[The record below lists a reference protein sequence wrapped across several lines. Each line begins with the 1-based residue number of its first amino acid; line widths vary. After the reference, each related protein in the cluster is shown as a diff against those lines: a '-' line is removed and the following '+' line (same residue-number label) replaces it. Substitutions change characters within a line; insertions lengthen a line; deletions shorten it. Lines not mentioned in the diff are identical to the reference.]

1 LTEAIAAQIARGAQ
15 VIIAYG
21 PERTLKA
28 AVAAT
33 RDVPIVMAAVDYD
46 PLAKGYIASL
56 ARPGGNIT
64 GVFFEQI
71 ELAAK
76 RLDLFKA
83 AVPDIRRAVMLWD
96 KNSADQYEAAHEA
109 AVSLGILTVSL
120 EFRDSPYD
128 YERALS
134 EAKVGSGDGLMVM
147 TSPIFTV
154 ADRERL
160 PALALQPRL
169 PSMFVFRESVEA
181 GGLMSY
187 GATATEMYRLVARY
201 VGRILKGAKPADL
214 PIEQPTRFERVIN
227 LNTANA
233 LGLTIASDPR
243 ARRRGHRVTRRELMA
258 MLSAAAIARCP
269 SARAQ
274 RHSLPLVAFLTPRTS
289 DANTDAF
296 RRGLRELG
304 YVEGQNVALEVRSAE
319 GVENGSGCLTIG
331 VHIKPQGDGFEAA
344 SKPGVDYGATL
355 EGRHGQRSC

>member
-1 LTEAIAAQIARGAQ
+1 MSARPTRRAVLIAGAAMAIASRAAAEEAPTRRIFFIAGAGARSGPNIATFEDELRQLGYSDGRNIAIDYLLRSVDLTPEALTEAITAQIARGAQ

-46 PLAKGYIASL
+46 PLAKGYITSL

-76 RLDLFKA
+76 RLDLFKE
-83 AVPDIRRAVMLWD
+83 AVPDLRRAVMLWD
-96 KNSADQYEAAHEA
+96 KVSADQYEAVHEA
-109 AVSLGILTVSL
+109 ATTLDIPTVSL
-120 EFRDSPYD
+120 EFHVVPYD
-128 YERALS
+128 YERALA
-134 EAKVGSGDGLMVM
+134 EAGVGPGDGLMVM

-160 PALALQPRL
+160 AALALHHRL

-187 GATATEMYRLVARY
+187 GATGSEMYRLVARY

-214 PIEQPTRFERVIN
+214 PVQQPTTFELVVN
-227 LNTANA
+227 LKTATA
-233 LGLTIASDPR
+233 LGLTIP
-243 ARRRGHRVTRRELMA
+243 
-258 MLSAAAIARCP
+258 
-269 SARAQ
+269 
-274 RHSLPLVAFLTPRTS
+274 
-289 DANTDAF
+289 
-296 RRGLRELG
+296 
-304 YVEGQNVALEVRSAE
+304 
-319 GVENGSGCLTIG
+319 LTI
-331 VHIKPQGDGFEAA
+331 
-344 SKPGVDYGATL
+344 L
-355 EGRHGQRSC
+355 GRADEVIE

>member
-1 LTEAIAAQIARGAQ
+1 MSARPTRRAVLLAGAAMAIASRAAAEEAPTRRIFFIAGAGARSGPNIATFEDELRQLGYSDGRNIAIDYLLRSVDLTPEALTEAITAQIARGAQ

-46 PLAKGYIASL
+46 PLAKGYITSL

-76 RLDLFKA
+76 RLDLFKE
-83 AVPDIRRAVMLWD
+83 AVPDLRRAVMLWD
-96 KNSADQYEAAHEA
+96 KVSADQYEAVHEA
-109 AVSLGILTVSL
+109 ATTLDIPTVSL
-120 EFRDSPYD
+120 EFHEVPYD
-128 YERALS
+128 YERALA
-134 EAKVGSGDGLMVM
+134 EAGVGPGDGLMVM

-160 PALALQPRL
+160 AALALHHRL

-187 GATATEMYRLVARY
+187 GATGSEMYRLVARY

-214 PIEQPTRFERVIN
+214 PVQQPTTFELVVN
-227 LNTANA
+227 LKTATA
-233 LGLTIASDPR
+233 LGLTIP
-243 ARRRGHRVTRRELMA
+243 
-258 MLSAAAIARCP
+258 
-269 SARAQ
+269 
-274 RHSLPLVAFLTPRTS
+274 
-289 DANTDAF
+289 
-296 RRGLRELG
+296 
-304 YVEGQNVALEVRSAE
+304 
-319 GVENGSGCLTIG
+319 LTI
-331 VHIKPQGDGFEAA
+331 
-344 SKPGVDYGATL
+344 L
-355 EGRHGQRSC
+355 GRADEVIE

>member
-1 LTEAIAAQIARGAQ
+1 MTRREFLLLLGGVMTITRAVADDAPRRIFFVAGAAPARSNPNIAIFEDELRQLGYRDGHNIVIDYLLRSVDLTSDALTEAIAAQIARGAR

-76 RLDLFKA
+76 RLDLFKE
-83 AVPDIRRAVMLWD
+83 AVPDMRRAAMLWD
-96 KNSADQYEAAHEA
+96 KISADQYEAAHKA
-109 AVSLGILTVSL
+109 AASLDIPTVSL
-120 EFRDSPYD
+120 EFRDAPYD

-134 EAKVGSGDGLMVM
+134 EAEVGSGDGLMVM

-160 PALALQPRL
+160 AALALQHRL
-169 PSMFVFRESVEA
+169 PSMFVFRDSVEA

-201 VGRILKGAKPADL
+201 VGRILKGAMPADL
-214 PIEQPTRFERVIN
+214 PVQQPTRFELVVN
-227 LNTANA
+227 LKTAQA
-233 LGLTIASDPR
+233 LGLTVP
-243 ARRRGHRVTRRELMA
+243 
-258 MLSAAAIARCP
+258 P
-269 SARAQ
+269 SILARA
-274 RHSLPLVAFLTPRTS
+274 
-289 DANTDAF
+289 D
-296 RRGLRELG
+296 
-304 YVEGQNVALEVRSAE
+304 EVIE
-319 GVENGSGCLTIG
+319 
-331 VHIKPQGDGFEAA
+331 
-344 SKPGVDYGATL
+344 
-355 EGRHGQRSC
+355 

>member
-1 LTEAIAAQIARGAQ
+1 MSARPTRRAVLIAGAAMAIASRAAAEEAPTRRIFFIAGAGARSGPNIATFEDELRQLGYSDGRNIAIDYLLRSVDLTPEALTEAITAQIARGAQ

-46 PLAKGYIASL
+46 PLAKGYITSL

-76 RLDLFKA
+76 RLDLFKE
-83 AVPDIRRAVMLWD
+83 AVPDLRRAVMLWD
-96 KNSADQYEAAHEA
+96 KVSADQYEAVHEA
-109 AVSLGILTVSL
+109 ATTLDVPTVSL
-120 EFRDSPYD
+120 EFHVVPYD
-128 YERALS
+128 YERALA
-134 EAKVGSGDGLMVM
+134 EAGVGPGDGLMVM

-160 PALALQPRL
+160 AALALHHRL

-187 GATATEMYRLVARY
+187 GATGSEMYRLVARY

-214 PIEQPTRFERVIN
+214 PVQQPTTFELVVN
-227 LNTANA
+227 LKTATA
-233 LGLTIASDPR
+233 LGLTIP
-243 ARRRGHRVTRRELMA
+243 
-258 MLSAAAIARCP
+258 P
-269 SARAQ
+269 SILARA
-274 RHSLPLVAFLTPRTS
+274 
-289 DANTDAF
+289 D
-296 RRGLRELG
+296 
-304 YVEGQNVALEVRSAE
+304 EVIE
-319 GVENGSGCLTIG
+319 
-331 VHIKPQGDGFEAA
+331 
-344 SKPGVDYGATL
+344 
-355 EGRHGQRSC
+355 

>member
-1 LTEAIAAQIARGAQ
+1 MKRREFLLVLGSAMTVTRAMADDAPRRIFFIAGAGARSNPNIAIFEDELRRLGYSDSHSIAIDYLLRSIDLTPEALTEAIAAQIARGAQ

-56 ARPGGNIT
+56 ARPSSNIT

-76 RLDLFKA
+76 RLDLFKE
-83 AVPDIRRAVMLWD
+83 AVPDMRRAAMLWD
-96 KNSADQYEAAHEA
+96 KNSADQYEAAHKA
-109 AVSLGILTVSL
+109 AVSLGIPTVSL
-120 EFRDSPYD
+120 EFRAAPYD

-134 EAKVGSGDGLMVM
+134 EAEVGSGDGLLVM

-160 PALALQPRL
+160 PALALQHRL
-169 PSMFVFRESVEA
+169 PSMFVFRESVEV

-201 VGRILKGAKPADL
+201 VGRILKGAKPVDL
-214 PIEQPTRFERVIN
+214 PVEQPTRFELVIN
-227 LNTANA
+227 LKTANA
-233 LGLTIASDPR
+233 LGVTIPP
-243 ARRRGHRVTRRELMA
+243 
-258 MLSAAAIARCP
+258 AIL
-269 SARAQ
+269 ARA
-274 RHSLPLVAFLTPRTS
+274 
-289 DANTDAF
+289 D
-296 RRGLRELG
+296 
-304 YVEGQNVALEVRSAE
+304 EVIE
-319 GVENGSGCLTIG
+319 
-331 VHIKPQGDGFEAA
+331 
-344 SKPGVDYGATL
+344 
-355 EGRHGQRSC
+355 

>member
-1 LTEAIAAQIARGAQ
+1 MNRRELLFVLGGAMTVTRAMAGDVPRRIFFIAGAGARSNPNIAIFEDELRRLGYGDSRSIAIDYLLRSVDLTPEALTEAIAAQIARGAQ

-28 AVAAT
+28 AIAAT

-76 RLDLFKA
+76 RLDLFKE
-83 AVPDIRRAVMLWD
+83 AVPDMRRAAMLWD
-96 KNSADQYEAAHEA
+96 KNSADQYEAAHNA
-109 AVSLGILTVSL
+109 AASLSILTVSL

-160 PALALQPRL
+160 PALALQHRL
-169 PSMFVFRESVEA
+169 PAMFVFRESVEA

-201 VGRILKGAKPADL
+201 VGRILKGAKPVDL
-214 PIEQPTRFERVIN
+214 PVEQPTRFELVIN
-227 LNTANA
+227 LKTANA
-233 LGLTIASDPR
+233 LG
-243 ARRRGHRVTRRELMA
+243 VTVPP
-258 MLSAAAIARCP
+258 AIL
-269 SARAQ
+269 ARA
-274 RHSLPLVAFLTPRTS
+274 
-289 DANTDAF
+289 D
-296 RRGLRELG
+296 
-304 YVEGQNVALEVRSAE
+304 EVIE
-319 GVENGSGCLTIG
+319 
-331 VHIKPQGDGFEAA
+331 
-344 SKPGVDYGATL
+344 
-355 EGRHGQRSC
+355 

>member
-1 LTEAIAAQIARGAQ
+1 VSARPTRRAVLLAGAAMAIASRAAAEEAPTRRIFFIAGAGARSGPNIATFEDELRQLGYSDGRNIAIDYLLRSVDLTPEALTEAITAQIARGAQ

-46 PLAKGYIASL
+46 PLAKGYITSL

-76 RLDLFKA
+76 RLDLFKE
-83 AVPDIRRAVMLWD
+83 AVPDLRRAVMLWD
-96 KNSADQYEAAHEA
+96 KVSADQYEAVHEA
-109 AVSLGILTVSL
+109 ATTLDIPTVSL
-120 EFRDSPYD
+120 EFHVVPYD
-128 YERALS
+128 YERALA
-134 EAKVGSGDGLMVM
+134 EAGVGPGDGLMVM

-160 PALALQPRL
+160 AALALHHRL

-187 GATATEMYRLVARY
+187 GATGSEMYRLVARY

-214 PIEQPTRFERVIN
+214 PVQQPTTFELVVN
-227 LNTANA
+227 LKTATA
-233 LGLTIASDPR
+233 LGLTIP
-243 ARRRGHRVTRRELMA
+243 
-258 MLSAAAIARCP
+258 
-269 SARAQ
+269 
-274 RHSLPLVAFLTPRTS
+274 
-289 DANTDAF
+289 
-296 RRGLRELG
+296 
-304 YVEGQNVALEVRSAE
+304 
-319 GVENGSGCLTIG
+319 LTI
-331 VHIKPQGDGFEAA
+331 
-344 SKPGVDYGATL
+344 L
-355 EGRHGQRSC
+355 GRADEVIE

>member
-1 LTEAIAAQIARGAQ
+1 MSARPTRRAVLIAGAAMAIASRAAAEEAPTRRIFFIAGAGARSGPNIATFEDELRQLGYSDGRNIAIDYLLRSVDLTPEALTEAITAQIARGAQ

-46 PLAKGYIASL
+46 PLAKGYITSL

-76 RLDLFKA
+76 RLDLFKE
-83 AVPDIRRAVMLWD
+83 AVPDLRRAVMLWD
-96 KNSADQYEAAHEA
+96 KVSADQYEAVHEA
-109 AVSLGILTVSL
+109 ATTLDIPTVSL
-120 EFRDSPYD
+120 EFHVVPYD
-128 YERALS
+128 YERALA
-134 EAKVGSGDGLMVM
+134 EAGVGPGDGLMVM

-160 PALALQPRL
+160 AALALHHRL

-187 GATATEMYRLVARY
+187 GATGSEMYRLVARY

-214 PIEQPTRFERVIN
+214 PVQQPSIFQLVVN
-227 LNTANA
+227 LKTSKA
-233 LGLTIASDPR
+233 LGLTIPETLLATAD
-243 ARRRGHRVTRRELMA
+243 
-258 MLSAAAIARCP
+258 
-269 SARAQ
+269 
-274 RHSLPLVAFLTPRTS
+274 
-289 DANTDAF
+289 
-296 RRGLRELG
+296 
-304 YVEGQNVALEVRSAE
+304 EV
-319 GVENGSGCLTIG
+319 I
-331 VHIKPQGDGFEAA
+331 Q
-344 SKPGVDYGATL
+344 
-355 EGRHGQRSC
+355 

>member
-1 LTEAIAAQIARGAQ
+1 MNRRELLLVLGGAMTVTRAMADEAPKRIFFIAGAGARSNQNIATVEDELRQLGYSDGRNIAIDYLLRSVDLTPETLTEAIAAQIARGAQ

-46 PLAKGYIASL
+46 PLAKGYITSL

-109 AVSLGILTVSL
+109 AMSLGILTVSL

-160 PALALQPRL
+160 PALALQHRL

-214 PIEQPTRFERVIN
+214 PVEQPTRFELVIN
-227 LNTANA
+227 LNTAKA
-233 LGLTIASDPR
+233 LGVTISP
-243 ARRRGHRVTRRELMA
+243 
-258 MLSAAAIARCP
+258 AIL
-269 SARAQ
+269 ARA
-274 RHSLPLVAFLTPRTS
+274 
-289 DANTDAF
+289 D
-296 RRGLRELG
+296 
-304 YVEGQNVALEVRSAE
+304 EVIE
-319 GVENGSGCLTIG
+319 
-331 VHIKPQGDGFEAA
+331 
-344 SKPGVDYGATL
+344 
-355 EGRHGQRSC
+355 

>member
-1 LTEAIAAQIARGAQ
+1 MSARPTRRAVLLAGAAMAIASRAAAEEAPTRRIFFIAGAGARSGPNIATFEDELRQLGYSDGRNIAIDYLLRSVDLTPEALTEAITAQIARGAQ

-46 PLAKGYIASL
+46 PLAKGYITSL

-76 RLDLFKA
+76 RLDLFKE
-83 AVPDIRRAVMLWD
+83 AVPDLRRAVMLWD
-96 KNSADQYEAAHEA
+96 KVSADQYEAVHEA
-109 AVSLGILTVSL
+109 ATTLDVPTVSL
-120 EFRDSPYD
+120 EFHVVPYD
-128 YERALS
+128 YERALA
-134 EAKVGSGDGLMVM
+134 EAGVGPGDGLMVM

-160 PALALQPRL
+160 AALALHHRL

-187 GATATEMYRLVARY
+187 GATGSEMYRLVARY

-214 PIEQPTRFERVIN
+214 PVQQPTTFELVVN
-227 LNTANA
+227 LKAATA
-233 LGLTIASDPR
+233 LGLTIP
-243 ARRRGHRVTRRELMA
+243 
-258 MLSAAAIARCP
+258 
-269 SARAQ
+269 
-274 RHSLPLVAFLTPRTS
+274 
-289 DANTDAF
+289 
-296 RRGLRELG
+296 
-304 YVEGQNVALEVRSAE
+304 
-319 GVENGSGCLTIG
+319 LTI
-331 VHIKPQGDGFEAA
+331 
-344 SKPGVDYGATL
+344 L
-355 EGRHGQRSC
+355 GRADEVIE

>member
-1 LTEAIAAQIARGAQ
+1 MSARPTRRAVLLAGAAMAIASRAAAEEAPTRRIFFIAAAGARSNPNIATFEDELRQLGYSDGRNIAIDYLLRSVDLTPEALTEAITAQIARGAQ

-46 PLAKGYIASL
+46 PLAKGYITSL

-76 RLDLFKA
+76 RLDLFKE
-83 AVPDIRRAVMLWD
+83 AVPDLRRAVMLWD
-96 KNSADQYEAAHEA
+96 KVSADQYEAVHEA
-109 AVSLGILTVSL
+109 ATTLDIPTVSL
-120 EFRDSPYD
+120 EFHVVPYD
-128 YERALS
+128 YERALA
-134 EAKVGSGDGLMVM
+134 EAGVGPGDGLMVM

-160 PALALQPRL
+160 AALALHHRL

-187 GATATEMYRLVARY
+187 GATGSEMYRLVARY

-214 PIEQPTRFERVIN
+214 PVQQPTTFELVVN
-227 LNTANA
+227 LKTANA
-233 LGLTIASDPR
+233 LGLTVP
-243 ARRRGHRVTRRELMA
+243 
-258 MLSAAAIARCP
+258 P
-269 SARAQ
+269 SILARA
-274 RHSLPLVAFLTPRTS
+274 T
-289 DANTDAF
+289 
-296 RRGLRELG
+296 
-304 YVEGQNVALEVRSAE
+304 EVIE
-319 GVENGSGCLTIG
+319 
-331 VHIKPQGDGFEAA
+331 
-344 SKPGVDYGATL
+344 
-355 EGRHGQRSC
+355 

>member
-1 LTEAIAAQIARGAQ
+1 

-46 PLAKGYIASL
+46 PLAKGYITSL

-76 RLDLFKA
+76 RLDLFKE
-83 AVPDIRRAVMLWD
+83 AVPDLRRAVMLWD
-96 KNSADQYEAAHEA
+96 KVSADQYEAVHEA
-109 AVSLGILTVSL
+109 ATTLDVPTVSL
-120 EFRDSPYD
+120 EFHVVPYD
-128 YERALS
+128 YERALA
-134 EAKVGSGDGLMVM
+134 EAGVGPGDGLMVM

-160 PALALQPRL
+160 AALALHHRL

-187 GATATEMYRLVARY
+187 GATGSEMYRLVARY

-214 PIEQPTRFERVIN
+214 PVQQPTTLELVVN
-227 LNTANA
+227 LKTATA
-233 LGLTIASDPR
+233 LGLTIP
-243 ARRRGHRVTRRELMA
+243 
-258 MLSAAAIARCP
+258 
-269 SARAQ
+269 
-274 RHSLPLVAFLTPRTS
+274 
-289 DANTDAF
+289 
-296 RRGLRELG
+296 
-304 YVEGQNVALEVRSAE
+304 
-319 GVENGSGCLTIG
+319 LTI
-331 VHIKPQGDGFEAA
+331 
-344 SKPGVDYGATL
+344 L
-355 EGRHGQRSC
+355 GRADEVIE

>member
-1 LTEAIAAQIARGAQ
+1 VSARPTRRAVLLAGAAMAIASRAAAEEAPTRRIFFIAGAGARSGPNIATFEDELRQLGYSDGRNIAIDYLLRSVDLTPEALTEAITAQIARGAQ

-46 PLAKGYIASL
+46 PLAKGYITSL

-76 RLDLFKA
+76 RLDLFKE
-83 AVPDIRRAVMLWD
+83 AVPDLRRAVMLWD
-96 KNSADQYEAAHEA
+96 KVSADQYEAVHEA
-109 AVSLGILTVSL
+109 ATTLDIPTVSL
-120 EFRDSPYD
+120 EFHVVPYD
-128 YERALS
+128 YESALA
-134 EAKVGSGDGLMVM
+134 EAGVGPGDGLMVM

-160 PALALQPRL
+160 AALALHHRL

-187 GATATEMYRLVARY
+187 GATGSEMYRLVARY

-214 PIEQPTRFERVIN
+214 PVQQPTTFELVVN
-227 LNTANA
+227 LKTATA
-233 LGLTIASDPR
+233 LGLTIP
-243 ARRRGHRVTRRELMA
+243 
-258 MLSAAAIARCP
+258 P
-269 SARAQ
+269 SILARA
-274 RHSLPLVAFLTPRTS
+274 
-289 DANTDAF
+289 D
-296 RRGLRELG
+296 
-304 YVEGQNVALEVRSAE
+304 EVIE
-319 GVENGSGCLTIG
+319 
-331 VHIKPQGDGFEAA
+331 
-344 SKPGVDYGATL
+344 
-355 EGRHGQRSC
+355 

>member
-1 LTEAIAAQIARGAQ
+1 MSARPTRRAVLLAGAAMAIASRAAAEEAPTRRIFFIAGAGARSGPNIATFEDELRQLGYSDGRNIAIDYLLRSVDLTPEALTEAITAQIARGAQ

-46 PLAKGYIASL
+46 PLAKGYITSL

-76 RLDLFKA
+76 RLDLFKE
-83 AVPDIRRAVMLWD
+83 AVPDLRRAVMLWD
-96 KNSADQYEAAHEA
+96 KVSADQYEAVHEA
-109 AVSLGILTVSL
+109 ATTLDIPTVSL
-120 EFRDSPYD
+120 EFHVVPYD
-128 YERALS
+128 YERALA
-134 EAKVGSGDGLMVM
+134 EAGVGPGDGLMVM

-160 PALALQPRL
+160 AALALHHRL

-187 GATATEMYRLVARY
+187 GATGSEMYRLVARY

-214 PIEQPTRFERVIN
+214 PVQQPTTFELVVN
-227 LNTANA
+227 LKAATA
-233 LGLTIASDPR
+233 LGLTIP
-243 ARRRGHRVTRRELMA
+243 
-258 MLSAAAIARCP
+258 
-269 SARAQ
+269 
-274 RHSLPLVAFLTPRTS
+274 
-289 DANTDAF
+289 
-296 RRGLRELG
+296 
-304 YVEGQNVALEVRSAE
+304 
-319 GVENGSGCLTIG
+319 LTILG
-331 VHIKPQGDGFEAA
+331 RGDE
-344 SKPGVDYGATL
+344 VI
-355 EGRHGQRSC
+355 E

>member
-1 LTEAIAAQIARGAQ
+1 VSARPTRRAVLLAGAAMAIASRAAAEEAPTRRIFFIAGAGARSGPNIATFEDELRQLGYSDGRNIAIDYLLRSVDLTPEALTEAITAQIARGAQ

-46 PLAKGYIASL
+46 PLAKGYITSL

-76 RLDLFKA
+76 RLDLFKE
-83 AVPDIRRAVMLWD
+83 AVPDLRRAVMLWD
-96 KNSADQYEAAHEA
+96 KVSADQYEAVHEA
-109 AVSLGILTVSL
+109 ATTLDIPTVSL
-120 EFRDSPYD
+120 EFHVVPYD
-128 YERALS
+128 YERALA
-134 EAKVGSGDGLMVM
+134 EAGVGPGDGLMVM

-160 PALALQPRL
+160 AALALHHRL

-187 GATATEMYRLVARY
+187 GATGSEMYRLVARY

-214 PIEQPTRFERVIN
+214 PVQQPTTFELVVN
-227 LNTANA
+227 LKTATA
-233 LGLTIASDPR
+233 LGLTIP
-243 ARRRGHRVTRRELMA
+243 
-258 MLSAAAIARCP
+258 P
-269 SARAQ
+269 SILARA
-274 RHSLPLVAFLTPRTS
+274 
-289 DANTDAF
+289 D
-296 RRGLRELG
+296 
-304 YVEGQNVALEVRSAE
+304 EVIE
-319 GVENGSGCLTIG
+319 
-331 VHIKPQGDGFEAA
+331 
-344 SKPGVDYGATL
+344 
-355 EGRHGQRSC
+355 

>member
-1 LTEAIAAQIARGAQ
+1 MSARPTRRAVLLAGAAMAIASRAAAEEAPTRRIFFIAGAGARSGPNIATFEDELRQLGYSDGRNIAIDYLLRSVDLTPEALTEAITAQIARGAQ

-46 PLAKGYIASL
+46 PLAKGYITSL

-76 RLDLFKA
+76 RLDLFKE
-83 AVPDIRRAVMLWD
+83 AVPDLRRAVMLWD
-96 KNSADQYEAAHEA
+96 KVSADQYEAVHEA
-109 AVSLGILTVSL
+109 ATTLDIPTVSL
-120 EFRDSPYD
+120 EFHVVPYD
-128 YERALS
+128 YERALA
-134 EAKVGSGDGLMVM
+134 EAGVGPGDGLMVM

-160 PALALQPRL
+160 AALALHHRL

-187 GATATEMYRLVARY
+187 GATGSEMYRLVARY

-214 PIEQPTRFERVIN
+214 PVQQPTTFELVVN
-227 LNTANA
+227 LKTANA
-233 LGLTIASDPR
+233 LGLTVP
-243 ARRRGHRVTRRELMA
+243 
-258 MLSAAAIARCP
+258 P
-269 SARAQ
+269 SILARA
-274 RHSLPLVAFLTPRTS
+274 T
-289 DANTDAF
+289 
-296 RRGLRELG
+296 
-304 YVEGQNVALEVRSAE
+304 EVIE
-319 GVENGSGCLTIG
+319 
-331 VHIKPQGDGFEAA
+331 
-344 SKPGVDYGATL
+344 
-355 EGRHGQRSC
+355 

>member
-1 LTEAIAAQIARGAQ
+1 MSARPTRRAVLLAGAAMAIASRAAAEEAPTRRIFFIAGAGARSGPNIATFEDELRQLGYSDGRNIAIDYLLRSVDLTPEALTEAITAQIARGAQ

-46 PLAKGYIASL
+46 PLAKGYITSL

-76 RLDLFKA
+76 RLDLFKE
-83 AVPDIRRAVMLWD
+83 AVPDLRRAVMLWD
-96 KNSADQYEAAHEA
+96 KVSADQYEAVHEA
-109 AVSLGILTVSL
+109 ATTLDIPTVSL
-120 EFRDSPYD
+120 EFHVVPYD
-128 YERALS
+128 YERALA
-134 EAKVGSGDGLMVM
+134 EAGVGPGDGLMVM

-160 PALALQPRL
+160 AALALHHRL

-187 GATATEMYRLVARY
+187 GATGSEMYRLVARY

-214 PIEQPTRFERVIN
+214 PVQQPTTFELVVN
-227 LNTANA
+227 LKAATA
-233 LGLTIASDPR
+233 LGLTIP
-243 ARRRGHRVTRRELMA
+243 
-258 MLSAAAIARCP
+258 
-269 SARAQ
+269 
-274 RHSLPLVAFLTPRTS
+274 
-289 DANTDAF
+289 
-296 RRGLRELG
+296 
-304 YVEGQNVALEVRSAE
+304 
-319 GVENGSGCLTIG
+319 LTI
-331 VHIKPQGDGFEAA
+331 
-344 SKPGVDYGATL
+344 L
-355 EGRHGQRSC
+355 GRADEVIE

>member
-1 LTEAIAAQIARGAQ
+1 VSARPTRRAVLLAGAAMAIASRAAAEEAPTRRIFFIAGAGARSGPNIATFEDELRQLGYSDGRNIAIDYLLRSVDLTPEALTEAITAQIARGAQ

-46 PLAKGYIASL
+46 PLAKGYITSL

-76 RLDLFKA
+76 RLDLFKE
-83 AVPDIRRAVMLWD
+83 AVPDLRRAVMLWD
-96 KNSADQYEAAHEA
+96 KVSADQYEAAHEA
-109 AVSLGILTVSL
+109 ATTLDIPTVSL
-120 EFRDSPYD
+120 EFHVVPYD
-128 YERALS
+128 YERALA
-134 EAKVGSGDGLMVM
+134 EAGVGPGDGLMVM

-160 PALALQPRL
+160 AALALHHRL

-187 GATATEMYRLVARY
+187 GATGSEMYRLVARY

-214 PIEQPTRFERVIN
+214 PVQQPTTFELVVN
-227 LNTANA
+227 LKTATA
-233 LGLTIASDPR
+233 LGLTIP
-243 ARRRGHRVTRRELMA
+243 
-258 MLSAAAIARCP
+258 
-269 SARAQ
+269 
-274 RHSLPLVAFLTPRTS
+274 
-289 DANTDAF
+289 
-296 RRGLRELG
+296 
-304 YVEGQNVALEVRSAE
+304 
-319 GVENGSGCLTIG
+319 LTI
-331 VHIKPQGDGFEAA
+331 
-344 SKPGVDYGATL
+344 L
-355 EGRHGQRSC
+355 GRADEVIE

>member
-1 LTEAIAAQIARGAQ
+1 VSARPTRRAVLLAGAAMAIASRAAAEEAPTRRIFFIAGAGARSGPNIATFEDELRQLGYSDGRNIAIDYLLRSVDLTPEALTEAITAQIARGAQ

-46 PLAKGYIASL
+46 PLAKGYITSL

-76 RLDLFKA
+76 RLDLFKE
-83 AVPDIRRAVMLWD
+83 AVPDLRRAVMLWD
-96 KNSADQYEAAHEA
+96 KVSADQYEAVHEA
-109 AVSLGILTVSL
+109 ATTLDVPTVSL
-120 EFRDSPYD
+120 EFHVVPYD
-128 YERALS
+128 YERALA
-134 EAKVGSGDGLMVM
+134 EAGVGPGDGLMVM

-160 PALALQPRL
+160 AALALHHRL

-187 GATATEMYRLVARY
+187 GATGSEMYRLVARY

-214 PIEQPTRFERVIN
+214 PVQQPTTFELVVN
-227 LNTANA
+227 LKTANA
-233 LGLTIASDPR
+233 LGLTVP
-243 ARRRGHRVTRRELMA
+243 
-258 MLSAAAIARCP
+258 P
-269 SARAQ
+269 SILARA
-274 RHSLPLVAFLTPRTS
+274 T
-289 DANTDAF
+289 
-296 RRGLRELG
+296 
-304 YVEGQNVALEVRSAE
+304 EVIE
-319 GVENGSGCLTIG
+319 
-331 VHIKPQGDGFEAA
+331 
-344 SKPGVDYGATL
+344 
-355 EGRHGQRSC
+355 

>member
-1 LTEAIAAQIARGAQ
+1 MSARPTRRAVLLAGAAMAIASRAAAEEAPTRRIFFIAGAGARSGPNIATFEDELRQLGYSDGRNIAIDYLLRSVDLTPEALTEAITAQIARGAQ

-46 PLAKGYIASL
+46 PLAKGYITSL

-76 RLDLFKA
+76 RLDLFKE
-83 AVPDIRRAVMLWD
+83 AVPDLRRAVMLWD
-96 KNSADQYEAAHEA
+96 KVSADQYEAVHEA
-109 AVSLGILTVSL
+109 ATTLDVPTVSL
-120 EFRDSPYD
+120 EFHVVPYD
-128 YERALS
+128 YERALA
-134 EAKVGSGDGLMVM
+134 EAGVGPGDGLMVM

-160 PALALQPRL
+160 AALALHHRL

-187 GATATEMYRLVARY
+187 GATGSEMYRLVARY

-214 PIEQPTRFERVIN
+214 PVQQPTTFELVVN
-227 LNTANA
+227 LKTANA
-233 LGLTIASDPR
+233 LGLTVP
-243 ARRRGHRVTRRELMA
+243 
-258 MLSAAAIARCP
+258 P
-269 SARAQ
+269 SILARA
-274 RHSLPLVAFLTPRTS
+274 T
-289 DANTDAF
+289 
-296 RRGLRELG
+296 
-304 YVEGQNVALEVRSAE
+304 EVIE
-319 GVENGSGCLTIG
+319 
-331 VHIKPQGDGFEAA
+331 
-344 SKPGVDYGATL
+344 
-355 EGRHGQRSC
+355 

>member
-1 LTEAIAAQIARGAQ
+1 MSARPTRRAVLIAGAAMAIASRAAAEEAPTRRIFFIAGAGARSGPNIATFEDELRQLGYSDGRNIAIDYLLRSVDLTPEALTEAITAQIARGAQ

-46 PLAKGYIASL
+46 PLAKGYITSL

-76 RLDLFKA
+76 RLDLFKE
-83 AVPDIRRAVMLWD
+83 AVPDLRRAVMLWD
-96 KNSADQYEAAHEA
+96 KISADQYEAAHEA
-109 AVSLGILTVSL
+109 ATTLDIPTVSL
-120 EFRDSPYD
+120 EFHVVPYD
-128 YERALS
+128 YERALA
-134 EAKVGSGDGLMVM
+134 EAGVGPGDGLMVM

-160 PALALQPRL
+160 AALALHHRL

-187 GATATEMYRLVARY
+187 GATGSEMYRLVARY

-214 PIEQPTRFERVIN
+214 PVQQPTTFELVVN
-227 LNTANA
+227 LKTAKA
-233 LGLTIASDPR
+233 LGLTIPP
-243 ARRRGHRVTRRELMA
+243 HVL
-258 MLSAAAIARCP
+258 
-269 SARAQ
+269 ARA
-274 RHSLPLVAFLTPRTS
+274 
-289 DANTDAF
+289 D
-296 RRGLRELG
+296 
-304 YVEGQNVALEVRSAE
+304 EVIE
-319 GVENGSGCLTIG
+319 
-331 VHIKPQGDGFEAA
+331 
-344 SKPGVDYGATL
+344 
-355 EGRHGQRSC
+355 